1 MADDAG
7 YVLSEFDANW
17 VVNNAGQ
24 KESDRI
30 ETVRKLGPQLK
41 ICKNGASTIGAR
53 AGSTISSRSCT
64 VYKGSGGTLTALSD
78 TITVYNLSSTAVAVD
93 AYLVAAL
100 VGDIWIAVW
109 EDC

>member
-24 KESDRI
+24 KERDRI
-30 ETVRKLGPQLK
+30 ETVRRIGPQCVL
-41 ICKNGASTIGAR
+41 CKNGGTEIAAR
-53 AGSTISSRSCT
+53 AGSTLSSQSCT
-64 VYKGSGGTLTALSD
+64 VYKATGGTLDSLSR
-78 TITVYNLSSTAVAVD
+78 TITVYNLSTTAVAAD
-93 AYLVAAL
+93 AYIIALL
-100 VGDIWIAVW
+100 VGDTYLAGW

>member
-1 MADDAG
+1 MDDAG

-24 KESDRI
+24 KERDRI
-30 ETVRKLGPQLK
+30 ETVRKLGPQCV
-41 ICKNGASTIGAR
+41 ICKNGASAITAR
-53 AGSTISSRSCT
+53 SGSTISSQSCT
-64 VYKGSGGTLTALSD
+64 VYKGSAGSLTSLSRS
-78 TITVYNLSSTAVAVD
+78 ITVYNLSTTAVAAD
-93 AYLVAAL
+93 AYIIAAL